1 MALKLHTLDVFTER
15 RFGGNPLAV
24 VHDADA
30 LDGKQMQMIARE
42 LNLSETVF
50 LLKPANPAHSAK
62 VRIFT
67 PGRELPFAG
76 HPTIGTAI
84 LLAEL
89 RETLQ
94 STASAR
100 PSSHSSRRLAPCVS
114 VCGCAPARRR
124 SPNSTR
130 RSCRIR

>member
-89 RETLQ
+89 REMLANGDGERYACTVYDDRPQ
-94 STASAR
+94 ACRAFTAGTSAC
-100 PSSHSSRRLAPCVS
+100 LL
-114 VCGCAPARRR
+114 ARRR
-124 SPNSTR
+124 VGTSE
-130 RSCRIR
+130 